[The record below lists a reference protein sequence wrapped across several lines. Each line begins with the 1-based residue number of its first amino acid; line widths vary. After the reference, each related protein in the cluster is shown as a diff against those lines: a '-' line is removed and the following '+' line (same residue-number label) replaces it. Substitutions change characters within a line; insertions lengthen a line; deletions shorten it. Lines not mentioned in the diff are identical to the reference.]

1 MSILWLET
9 FTNNLYSE
17 SVLTIDSL
25 NTIIY
30 LNMIVIFVFLLYYVV
45 YKMDVYMQKAPSKH
59 YINIRLPYNFED
71 A

>member
-25 NTIIY
+25 ITIIY
-30 LNMIVIFVFLLYYVV
+30 LNMIVIFVFLLY
-45 YKMDVYMQKAPSKH
+45 
-59 YINIRLPYNFED
+59 
-71 A
+71 

>member
-30 LNMIVIFVFLLYYVV
+30 LNMIVI
-45 YKMDVYMQKAPSKH
+45 
-59 YINIRLPYNFED
+59 INKIGLVEIKKKRNS
-71 A
+71 